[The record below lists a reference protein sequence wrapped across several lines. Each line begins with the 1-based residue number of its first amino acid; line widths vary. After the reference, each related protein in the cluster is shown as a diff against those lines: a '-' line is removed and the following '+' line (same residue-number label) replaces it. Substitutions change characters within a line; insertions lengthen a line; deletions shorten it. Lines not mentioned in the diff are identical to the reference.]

1 MLWAKVNPEDAFG
14 HSHANGYRAY
24 LVRLWQDGP
33 QADWRASAQ
42 SARTGDTVRFAD
54 VDALFAFL
62 LRQTQQTQLDD
73 RTDAD
78 DAT

>member
-1 MLWAKVNPEDAFG
+1 MLCAKVNPQDAFG

-42 SARTGDTVRFAD
+42 SAQTGDTVRFAD

-62 LRQTQQTQLDD
+62 LKQMQLDD